1 MTTKTIEMDCVLFT
15 GNAEIDLEFWAYMER
30 NNILPNVITWNGPG
44 GGNPVVHFTGTDEA
58 LRNMLADVFESDEDD
73 VDFYM
78 SEGPYGGLI
87 E

>member
-1 MTTKTIEMDCVLFT
+1 
-15 GNAEIDLEFWAYMER
+15 
-30 NNILPNVITWNGPG
+30 
-44 GGNPVVHFTGTDEA
+44 VVHFTGTDEA
-58 LRNMLADVFESDEDD
+58 LRNMLADIFESDEDD